1 MTIQDIIDQ
10 LSLTSFTDAPDKAVE
25 IKEVYISDLLSD
37 VMANAKEGSLWIT
50 LQTHVNIVAV
60 ASMKDIP
67 AVIFIN
73 GRKPDG
79 ETVEK
84 AGNEGV
90 TLLGTGMHA
99 FELAGTLYN
108 MLNN

>member
-1 MTIQDIIDQ
+1 MTLQNIMDK
-10 LSLTSFTDAPDKAVE
+10 LSLLSFTDLPDKATE

-37 VMANAKEGSLWIT
+37 VMANAQEGSLWIT
-50 LQTHVNIVAV
+50 LQAHVNIVAV
-60 ASMKDIP
+60 ASMKAMP
-67 AVIFIN
+67 AVILIN

-79 ETVEK
+79 ETIEK

-90 TLLGTGMHA
+90 ALLGTDMPA

-108 MLNN
+108 MLNK